1 MAQLIE
7 NKPRRRAL
15 IATLLHFCASRRRF
29 VVSRQIPESETIL
42 TTFRISAHITSNRQK
57 SRLFRMQNSQSIG
70 APENSGVSKP
80 WLIETLT
87 NTGRN
92 ALPTDYVT
100 WSVSSKRI
108 EREVHG
114 VAYMRS
120 RKLLM
125 RLALIVIVTGG
136 VIGGAMSAAASGAFG
151 QTQKRLTNADVTS
164 MTKQGLDPSLI
175 VKDIEGSSSDFDI
188 SPQAL
193 IDLKNAGV
201 DKSVM
206 DAMLSAQA
214 RKPVAAVEVVHGA
227 ASPSDGAAADLGKPM
242 CSDNGSCLLREG
254 TQVPL
259 KFLAELSSKT
269 ANEGDPVEFVLDD
282 DLKVGDSVVVA
293 KGAHALATVTNAKK
307 AGMMGKGGE
316 LSVEI
321 EYLIAGN
328 NHVRMRGTK
337 GREGDSKTGATVA
350 LTVLFGPIG
359 LIKHGKNV
367 DIAAG
372 TPFVA
377 YVDQNIWLA
386 LAK

>member
-1 MAQLIE
+1 LGNAVEKFSGGRLTFAARRLYELFARGRDGLGGASLRFLQGCGFFLRFGPARLWSNSKE
-7 NKPRRRAL
+7 NEKEVRSRSLVRLLRRDDNPYKE
-15 IATLLHFCASRRRF
+15 C
-29 VVSRQIPESETIL
+29 
-42 TTFRISAHITSNRQK
+42 
-57 SRLFRMQNSQSIG
+57 
-70 APENSGVSKP
+70 
-80 WLIETLT
+80 
-87 NTGRN
+87 RN
-92 ALPTDYVT
+92 ALSTDYVT

-108 EREVHG
+108 EREVHE
-114 VAYMRS
+114 VAYMKPRH
-120 RKLLM
+120 LLM
-125 RLALIVIVTGG
+125 LLALSVFAIS
-136 VIGGAMSAAASGAFG
+136 GAICGAASVAFG
-151 QTQKRLTNADVTS
+151 QTQKPLTNADVAS
-164 MTKQGLDPSLI
+164 MTKQGLDSSLI

-214 RKPVAAVEVVHGA
+214 RKPVAAVEAVHGA
-227 ASPSDGAAADLGKPM
+227 ATPSDAARGGGPSADLSKPM

-282 DLKVGDSVVVA
+282 DLKVGDSIVVA
-293 KGAHALATVTNAKK
+293 KGAHALATVTSAKK

-316 LSVEI
+316 LSVQI
-321 EYLIAGN
+321 EYLIAGS

-372 TPFVA
+372 TPFAA
-377 YVDQNIWLA
+377 YVDQDVWLA
-386 LAK
+386 LVR